1 MAVTRRRRRAEI
13 EAEHARQK
21 ALTENLEALKAVKS
35 KELRAIK
42 KLQANIRGYLCR
54 LFVVPKYHQEKK
66 TFDKYTIK
74 EVFKYYTTR
83 QAKLETMKERVYY
96 AAKIEYEKLQS
107 SFASAIDLRTL
118 RHFVQDSS
126 LKWTRPNINATIDD
140 LKKLYIKRALKQ
152 AMQKCEEVNIDFRY
166 LQSEDKKHV
175 DLTTIFVYFSKAI
188 TYGNLL
194 IMLRD
199 FKLLSNESSH
209 GTIFRLFQ
217 KYAVK
222 IEEER
227 EKVRATFLYRYYCEK
242 YEAILTAER
251 ISEMLIFLGCH
262 HDTTDEAT
270 ELLNGETTL
279 SERDFL
285 KFWQKHI
292 GNKLLEI
299 RALHEKNVEEEQKL
313 GKKKKSNAVQLNRLG
328 LKRAGFEA
336 LLLDVC
342 AMYYPKGTYCRCRA
356 CQNQTLP
363 PRATPQEVHGKF
375 VVRKALRYHIG
386 PSIYLLEQSGL
397 CGMGTIAGRNILDF
411 KRHLRWWLRFESN
424 LRSLYAFYATRG
436 WELSPEERKTWDDVT
451 KNNTTLPYS
460 EFVRFTTD
468 FGIYPKYLT
477 NERYTGF
484 QILHAFLLS
493 CQGNRSDPFHICK
506 FDSSISVGETST
518 ERGGMSSNVCS
529 LCGSRQIILS
539 SHEERRLEREFE
551 LFSSEDDN
559 LVFVKDVPELFEHA
573 GEDPLPAQ
581 MYLVDKILRKLSK
594 VKKKDE
600 NGEEEDCINES
611 QFLFAIDQGRRLRF
625 QALTNEVTFAEFL
638 HAISILAIKAFTYEK
653 LQDGW
658 ENPMQEIFKIMDPTF
673 RSKFG
678 HSIETV
684 VEENTEKDLMI
695 HEVKS
700 TFKGM
705 LKTLFERYKF
715 LESGLNSNEQ
725 GMTSDAFQLFVK
737 DCRLVPNIGHAQ
749 ALNMFKASVKTS
761 KASVGAL
768 KMTFDQFY
776 SAINGLMFEN
786 FCNSKK
792 KPAPMSYFE
801 PIGPGTGITCAGLAI
816 RNAIS
821 KLKILYEEYNPIGR
835 STGKGTKNVTFNIN
849 LGTMTS
855 PENTKLESKTSNKSG
870 QYLHLMKKGAKG
882 KQNSMA
888 KSRLKRAIR
897 LKSSNLMKLSKLG
910 FGSSVRRESRLNH
923 IQNLIWDVAEH
934 SDKPEDEAIFS
945 SDHDHSNS
953 DDDEDADGKED
964 VLLMTPSAPP
974 SRFIRLQDRKRPGR
988 QLKKQQK
995 KKLSNFHNYINI
1007 WRTEPEKVRS
1017 LLGEDQEKPPVLP
1030 GIYQSLP
1037 TQLSMKMTI
1046 DTIEKIKHKNVKT
1059 INWMDRTLN
1068 LLNPTKRKI
1077 DASGESI
1084 EMLNN
1089 QIDGFGH
1096 PELIHTI
1103 KRTTFHTHE
1112 HGIPHFHDAH
1122 AHLHNGNHEE
1132 ASNALKI
1139 GLGITMEMLE
1149 SAKNVTSSDDG
1160 PDDTQKLGTAND
1172 VVADHSANV
1181 CHFYQALAC
1190 VADTT
1195 NSKDDSELF
1204 RMHQLHFA
1212 RNTLHSQRDS
1222 LLMLSSDS
1230 LALYYLRYDRLEEA
1244 EKIYKSCLQNESN
1257 GNVDPY
1263 LHGRLL
1269 LNLSKVYRKMG
1280 NPQDAIKTCEK
1291 YIILMQKE
1299 KDYKKQQDALK
1310 LIGNIYFDENEIPKA
1325 IDKWNDSLAYCPKAS
1340 LERCRIHLLMA
1351 KAYKQIKDYTSL
1363 ALQYSHIIQ
1372 LHESARS
1379 NEDTICKYI
1388 KFQAEALTKSLV
1400 FRNSLPRTTARIKR
1414 NDTCFS
1420 IINLYSKYIDIR
1432 SVLGGL
1438 SNEKDICIAYLKI
1451 GDIYFSY
1458 LNEYGNAA
1466 DSYDRAIYTVQY
1478 RKGSQLFTKAH
1489 LKLGLTLVRLN
1500 DDKNAER
1507 ILNIALTSSLDKES
1521 ISDQQNL
1528 SKYIFNQLGK
1538 LKAKYKD
1545 HVTATKYF
1553 TQYLNV
1559 SKLTKDIECEMDAY
1573 FHLGMTFLQAFDN
1586 GCQHDVVNAILTN
1599 AIIDSG
1605 KSNSG
1610 NQNILEL
1617 ATSMFN
1623 SLRQLSS
1630 ENKDLQRESQ
1640 SFVGLAECATRRRL
1654 LTVAIGFY
1662 KSAIDIQKRAG
1673 DKLGEMEQCGNVG
1686 MLYYVLKHFV
1696 DAKLYFETQIQI
1708 AREIKNVETIEQ
1720 GGIMLARTYEMLYN
1734 DALSKNQSV

>member
-1 MAVTRRRRRAEI
+1 MNSGRNFRARRRAEI
-13 EAEHARQK
+13 EAEHSRQK

-42 KLQANIRGYLCR
+42 KLQANVRGYLCR
-54 LFVVPKYHQEKK
+54 LHVVPKYHQEKQ
-66 TFDKYTIK
+66 TYDKYTIK
-74 EVFKYYTTR
+74 EVFKYYTNR
-83 QAKLETMKERVYY
+83 QAKLETTKERVYY
-96 AAKIEYEKLQS
+96 TAKIEYEKLQS
-107 SFASAIDLRTL
+107 SFANAIDVTTL
-118 RHFVQDSS
+118 RHFVQDSN
-126 LKWTRPNINATIDD
+126 LKWTRANINATIDD
-140 LKKLYIKRALKQ
+140 LKKMYTERALKQ

-166 LQSEDKKHV
+166 LQLEDKKHV

-199 FKLLSNESSH
+199 FKLLSNQSSH
-209 GTIFRLFQ
+209 GTILQLFQ

-227 EKVRATFLYRYYCEK
+227 EKVRATFLYRYYGEK

-262 HDTTDEAT
+262 HDTTDEAK
-270 ELLNGETTL
+270 ELLNGETSL

-285 KFWQKHI
+285 KFWQKHV
-292 GNKLLEI
+292 GNKLIEI
-299 RALHEKNVEEEQKL
+299 RELHQKNLKAEQKL
-313 GKKKKSNAVQLNRLG
+313 GTKKKSDAVQLNRLG

-342 AMYYPKGTYCRCRA
+342 TMYYPKGTYCRCRA
-356 CQNQTLP
+356 CKNQNLP
-363 PRATPQEVHGKF
+363 PRTTPQEVHGKF
-375 VVRKALRYHIG
+375 AMRKALRYHIG

-411 KRHLRWWLRFESN
+411 KKHLRWWLRFELN
-424 LRSLYAFYATRG
+424 LRSLYVFYATRG

-493 CQGNRSDPFHICK
+493 CQGNRSDPFHICR
-506 FDSSISVGETST
+506 FNSSISVGETST
-518 ERGGMSSNVCS
+518 DRGGMSSNVCS

-551 LFSSEDDN
+551 LFSNEDDN

-581 MYLVDKILRKLSK
+581 MYVVDKILRKISK

-600 NGEEEDCINES
+600 DGEEEECINES

-625 QALTNEVTFAEFL
+625 QALSNEITFAEFL

-749 ALNMFKASVKTS
+749 ALNMFKASVKAS

-768 KMTFDQFY
+768 KMTFEQFF

-835 STGKGTKNVTFNIN
+835 STGKGTKNVTLNIN

-855 PENTKLESKTSNKSG
+855 PENRKLEETVSGSSKNSNKSG

-882 KQNSMA
+882 KQKSMA
-888 KSRLKRAIR
+888 KLRLKRAIR

-910 FGSSVRRESRLNH
+910 FGTSVRRDSRLNH

-934 SDKPEDEAIFS
+934 SDKPDDEAIFS
-945 SDHDHSNS
+945 SDDNRSNS
-953 DDDEDADGKED
+953 DDDDADAKED
-964 VLLMTPSAPP
+964 ILLMTPSAPP
-974 SRFIRLQDRKRPGR
+974 SRFARLQDRKRPGR
-988 QLKKQQK
+988 QLKKQEK

-1007 WRTEPEKVRS
+1007 WRTEPERVRS

-1037 TQLSMKMTI
+1037 TKLSMKMTI
-1046 DTIEKIKHKNVKT
+1046 DTIEKIKYKNVKA
-1059 INWMDRTLN
+1059 INWMDQTLN
-1068 LLNPTKRKI
+1068 RLNPIKRTI
-1077 DASGESI
+1077 DTSHES
-1084 EMLNN
+1084 MQVLKNH
-1089 QIDGFGH
+1089 IDGFGH

-1103 KRTTFHTHE
+1103 KRTPFHTHE
-1112 HGIPHFHDAH
+1112 HAIPHFHDAH
-1122 AHLHNGNHEE
+1122 THLHKGNQEE

-1139 GLGITMEMLE
+1139 GLGIAMEMLE
-1149 SAKNVTSSDDG
+1149 SANNFTSSDDG
-1160 PDDTQKLGTAND
+1160 PDSIQELGTANNN
-1172 VVADHSANV
+1172 VVNHSANI

-1190 VADTT
+1190 VADIT

-1204 RMHQLHFA
+1204 RIHQVHFA
-1212 RNTLHSQRDS
+1212 RNTQDLQRDS

-1230 LALYYLRYDRLEEA
+1230 LALHYLRYDRLEEA
-1244 EKIYKSCLQNESN
+1244 EKIYKSCLQNDTN
-1257 GNVDPY
+1257 GNGSTNVTAANDKLTVDPY

-1280 NPQDAIKTCEK
+1280 NPHDAIKTCEK
-1291 YIILMQKE
+1291 YIKLMQKE
-1299 KDYKKQQDALK
+1299 KDYKKQQHGLK

-1325 IDKWNDSLAYCPKAS
+1325 IEKWNDSLAYCPKAS
-1340 LERCRIHLLMA
+1340 LERCQIHLLMA
-1351 KAYKQIKDYTSL
+1351 KAYKHIKNYSLL

-1379 NEDTICKYI
+1379 DEDTICKYI
-1388 KFQAEALTKSLV
+1388 KFQAEALTKSLNP
-1400 FRNSLPRTTARIKR
+1400 RNSLPRTAAKIEC

-1432 SVLGGL
+1432 SVFGGL

-1466 DSYDRAIYTVQY
+1466 DSYDRATYTVQY
-1478 RKGSQLFTKAH
+1478 RKGSQLFTKSH
-1489 LKLGLTLVRLN
+1489 FKLGLTLARLR

-1521 ISDQQNL
+1521 ISDQQHL
-1528 SKYIFNQLGK
+1528 SKYILNQLGK

-1545 HVTATKYF
+1545 HVAATKCF
-1553 TQYLNV
+1553 TQYLNI

-1573 FHLGMTFLQAFDN
+1573 FHLGMTLLQAFDN
-1586 GCQHDVVNAILTN
+1586 GCQHDVVNEISIN
-1599 AIIDSG
+1599 AIINNG
-1605 KSNSG
+1605 KSNPG

-1623 SLRQLSS
+1623 ALRQLST
-1630 ENKDLQRESQ
+1630 ENKDLKRESQ
-1640 SFVGLAECATRRRL
+1640 SFVGLAECASRRKL
-1654 LTVAIGFY
+1654 LTVAVGFY
-1662 KSAIDIQKRAG
+1662 KSAIDIQKTTG
-1673 DKLGEMEQCGNVG
+1673 DKRGEMEQCGNVG
-1686 MLYYVLKHFV
+1686 ML
-1696 DAKLYFETQIQI
+1696 
-1708 AREIKNVETIEQ
+1708 TI
-1720 GGIMLARTYEMLYN
+1720 Y
-1734 DALSKNQSV
+1734 